1 MNDFESI
8 SEELSSL
15 DETGLSKVSKLAQM
29 QVQLQRRV
37 ADIEEELKTA
47 QRDLRQVSE
56 DQLPAAMAEYNIT
69 KLELEDGSSLVVNKF
84 YNASIPKDE
93 VKAQE
98 AFEWLVD
105 NGHGDLIKNEGLVR
119 FVRGQEDKA
128 EEFANKLTEE
138 GMAVS
143 TKKKVEPMTLK
154 GFVREQTELGTPIPT
169 ETFNIFIG
177 ERSKVTPKTKR
188 G

>member
-84 YNASIPKDE
+84 YNASIPKD
-93 VKAQE
+93 
-98 AFEWLVD
+98 
-105 NGHGDLIKNEGLVR
+105 
-119 FVRGQEDKA
+119 
-128 EEFANKLTEE
+128 
-138 GMAVS
+138 
-143 TKKKVEPMTLK
+143 
-154 GFVREQTELGTPIPT
+154 
-169 ETFNIFIG
+169 
-177 ERSKVTPKTKR
+177 
-188 G
+188 

>member
-105 NGHGDLIKNEGLVR
+105 NGHGR
-119 FVRGQEDKA
+119 
-128 EEFANKLTEE
+128 
-138 GMAVS
+138 
-143 TKKKVEPMTLK
+143 
-154 GFVREQTELGTPIPT
+154 
-169 ETFNIFIG
+169 
-177 ERSKVTPKTKR
+177 TKR
-188 G
+188 KSLLINLLKRVWQ